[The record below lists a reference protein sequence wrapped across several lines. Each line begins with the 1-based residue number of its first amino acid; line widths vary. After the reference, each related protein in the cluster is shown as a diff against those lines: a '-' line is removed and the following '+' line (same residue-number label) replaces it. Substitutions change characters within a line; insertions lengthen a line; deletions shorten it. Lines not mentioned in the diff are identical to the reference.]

1 MSNHPYFVELA
12 KRLSVTEIPEFRDGA
27 SGYFSKPRKNLD
39 PALFDAAY
47 DMHPAVRAHILTT
60 LYQFWTKRGYR
71 EPGTWATTWLA
82 GSGAS
87 YQWAGDRG
95 HGDGDLDILVGID
108 WDTFYLTNPLWSGV
122 GLNQIIDRM
131 DDELRHLLWP
141 RTAHTKFGGR
151 TYEVTYFANKNS
163 SDIRDINPYAA
174 YNVTDDVWTVR
185 PNPATAY
192 DADPGD
198 AQWYANVTRDLE
210 AAVIIRARVTKI
222 LGDLQYLDGA
232 YWTNAMT
239 MLATEVNYAVGLMN
253 EIHGNRH
260 KAFEKPLGNGY
271 WDFNNWRWQA
281 DKRNGVV
288 GVLAAIER
296 AHRDAEEASQTVVHG
311 GVLATADD
319 LTIRAAMQYRN
330 VR

>member
-1 MSNHPYFVELA
+1 MENHRYFVGLA
-12 KRLSVTEIPEFRDGA
+12 QTLSATEIPKFNAGA
-27 SGYFSKPRKNLD
+27 SGYFSKPRSSLD
-39 PALFDAAY
+39 PALFDEY
-47 DMHPAVRAHILTT
+47 QHMHSDVRRHILHT
-60 LYQFWTKRGYR
+60 LYHFWERRGYR
-71 EPGTWATTWLA
+71 EPHMWSSVWLA

-95 HGDGDLDILVGID
+95 HGDGDLDILMGID
-108 WDTFYLTNPLWSGV
+108 WDAFYLTNPSWSGL
-122 GLNQIIDRM
+122 GAAQIIEHM

-141 RTAHTKFGGR
+141 ATAHTEFGDR
-151 TYEVTYFANKNS
+151 TYEVTFFVNKNS

-174 YNVTDDVWTVR
+174 YNMTDDVWTVR
-185 PNPATAY
+185 PNPDTAY
-192 DADPGD
+192 DQDPGD
-198 AQWYANVTRDLE
+198 AQWYANITRDLE

-239 MLATEVNYAVGLMN
+239 QLANEVHYAVGLMD

-260 KAFEKPLGNGY
+260 KAFEKPLGKGY

-281 DKRNGVV
+281 NKRNGVV

-296 AHRDAEEASQTVVHG
+296 AHKDAQEASQTAVYG
-311 GVLATADD
+311 GALASADD
-319 LTIRAAMQYRN
+319 LTLRAVMQYRD